1 MPWDFFLNFDVEA
14 PSYKYIQQ
22 MMQVFI
28 AESLNEIYMS
38 SNCSSLSTV
47 ILPDGATSIGESAF
61 EGSSSLVSIVI
72 SEGVTSIGYSAFE
85 DCTSLVSVVIP
96 RSVVTM
102 GGSVFYGCI

>member
-28 AESLNEIYMS
+28 AELLNEIYMS

-61 EGSSSLVSIVI
+61 EGSSFLVSIVI

-85 DCTSLVSVVIP
+85 EINLVNNF
-96 RSVVTM
+96 RC
-102 GGSVFYGCI
+102 YGN